1 MKCLLIRATTAAA
14 AAAPLLCEGPV
25 VQSIWK
31 TFISFTLE
39 SGLRWETGRT
49 AAFTSDWRSD
59 KQACDAVGPTIMTNW
74 MGRCERFNWGG
85 AFPHRHLLQCCCVTT
100 RGVLPASLLALSNF
114 PLSLCKLWCGK
125 RLIVWEPD
133 GLIKRWGF
141 SIKRN
146 KLKTPR
152 EWKEQSLNK
161 KTFLLTDYFIQNNSS
176 LTPWGH
182 FWVLNFSL
190 DFFFVPDG
198 EKILYFPYCELIK

>member
-1 MKCLLIRATTAAA
+1 MDCGGKPDARQLLLPTDAAINKHA
-14 AAAPLLCEGPV
+14 MLSDRQFWQIGWV
-25 VQSIWK
+25 SVNGSI
-31 TFISFTLE
+31 E
-39 SGLRWETGRT
+39 
-49 AAFTSDWRSD
+49 
-59 KQACDAVGPTIMTNW
+59 V
-74 MGRCERFNWGG
+74 ERFPIGTCCSVAVWPQGG
-85 AFPHRHLLQCCCVTT
+85 FS
-100 RGVLPASLLALSNF
+100 LPRLLALSNF

-133 GLIKRWGF
+133 GLLKRWGF

-176 LTPWGH
+176 LTPRGH
-182 FWVLNFSL
+182 FWVLNFSM

-198 EKILYFPYCELIK
+198 EKILYFPYCELLK